1 MMKMNKKEEQMKTIQ
16 SEYEIGHKVEIELE
30 QLMLNT
36 FGVIRN
42 QNKYA
47 VFDYESDDSIVE
59 LKNRRCFSYSFKD
72 IMMNHSKIDF
82 AKTTTKHCYFVF
94 KFIDGVYFW
103 KYDKDVELRTDING
117 RKDRG
122 MNEQKQFYYIP
133 THLLRPI

>member
-1 MMKMNKKEEQMKTIQ
+1 MKTFE
-16 SEYEIGHKVEIELE
+16 SEYEIGHKVEVELE
-30 QLMLNT
+30 KLMFDT

-47 VFDYESDDSIVE
+47 AFDYESNDALVE

-72 IMMNHSKIDF
+72 LMMNHSKIEL
-82 AKTTTKHCYFVF
+82 AKITNKHCYFVF
-94 KFIDGVYFW
+94 KFIDGIYYW
-103 KYDKDVELRTDING
+103 KYDPNVELRTDING

-133 THLLRPI
+133 THLLRPITLSTI